1 MARKPLSAP
10 PRTPELNGESPSTSL
25 PPAEGWAQHR
35 RQESLLGSLGSVF
48 FKAEALAKWALE
60 GDVSP
65 GVLCKRGGGAEIQ
78 VPQWPFSLGHV
89 TEKQLPQRPLG
100 APSIL
105 GDVVPA
111 LGRGFWVV

>member
-1 MARKPLSAP
+1 MARKPLSVP
-10 PRTPELNGESPSTSL
+10 PRTPELNGDSPGTSL

-65 GVLCKRGGGAEIQ
+65 GVLCKRGGGAEI
-78 VPQWPFSLGHV
+78 
-89 TEKQLPQRPLG
+89 
-100 APSIL
+100 
-105 GDVVPA
+105 
-111 LGRGFWVV
+111 